1 MGLAVWLPPPPHLIQ
16 QNSGTKLTMG
26 KDGIAPAVHATQGLN
41 DSDYLVTTKTQSAFT
56 GQSAR
61 SWIEQQVS
69 SGNVRQVY
77 DRAKSEGI
85 SAASLDAIMGWAAGT
100 SNGWAVANG
109 LPQFAVGANY
119 LPQDMVA
126 VVHEGERI
134 IPKADNQRLFELLE
148 RPTSAPDSTAIVE
161 LKAEIRELKA
171 MMAELLSALLDV
183 THHSNADAA
192 SKIVDAIERT
202 GTQSDWERRNRPAL
216 A

>member
-1 MGLAVWLPPPPHLIQ
+1 M
-16 QNSGTKLTMG
+16 
-26 KDGIAPAVHATQGLN
+26 
-41 DSDYLVTTKTQSAFT
+41 
-56 GQSAR
+56 
-61 SWIEQQVS
+61 
-69 SGNVRQVY
+69 
-77 DRAKSEGI
+77 
-85 SAASLDAIMGWAAGT
+85 MGWAAGT
-100 SNGWAVANG
+100 ANKWAVDNG
-109 LPQFAVGANY
+109 LPQFAVGTNY

-134 IPKADNQRLFELLE
+134 IPKADNRRLFEMLE
-148 RPTSAPDSTAIVE
+148 NPTPAADVSATAE